1 MVHPVVLG
9 NGKRWFADGAPATG
23 LELVECRKA
32 GPDVLL
38 LIYRPATAARQ
49 ASQTGTDGAVR

>member
-1 MVHPVVLG
+1 VLG
-9 NGKRWFADGAPATG
+9 NGKRWFADGAAATG

-38 LIYRPATAARQ
+38 LIYRPASSAAGQ
-49 ASQTGTDGAVR
+49 PDGN